1 MYKAQV
7 KPRYWSSGWGDRQ
20 NVSLRLLFSVVNAG
34 VDCCAPSSALLV
46 RFGGL
51 VKEQK
56 DSVKFRLHA
65 SQGHDRIPGR
75 HWTIVSFGN
84 LGRYVP

>member
-7 KPRYWSSGWGDRQ
+7 KPRYWSSGWGDCR

-56 DSVKFRLHA
+56 DSVNLDYTHHRGMTGFRVGTGLLFLLV
-65 SQGHDRIPGR
+65 
-75 HWTIVSFGN
+75 T
-84 LGRYVP
+84 